1 MATNH
6 ANREEVEIAVLAR
19 APVPGVAKTR
29 LWPVLGEVGAARLQR
44 RLTLQSLRV
53 ARDAAIGGVTLWGA
67 PDGRHRFFR
76 ALQRRCHLTIRAQVD
91 GDLGARMAAVFAAH
105 RGPLLLVG
113 SDCPVLSTADL
124 AAAASVLRQSGV
136 DAVDA
141 VFIPAEDGGYVLVG
155 LRRPLPRLFEDIDW
169 GSERVMTQT
178 RTRLHELGLSWR
190 ELPTLWDI
198 DRPQDLDRLASIDG
212 VSRWLP

>member
-1 MATNH
+1 M
-6 ANREEVEIAVLAR
+6 
-19 APVPGVAKTR
+19 
-29 LWPVLGEVGAARLQR
+29 
-44 RLTLQSLRV
+44 
-53 ARDAAIGGVTLWGA
+53 
-67 PDGRHRFFR
+67 
-76 ALQRRCHLTIRAQVD
+76 
-91 GDLGARMAAVFAAH
+91 
-105 RGPLLLVG
+105 
-113 SDCPVLSTADL
+113 
-124 AAAASVLRQSGV
+124 
-136 DAVDA
+136 DA

-178 RTRLHELGLSWR
+178 RARLHELGLSWR